1 MAILK
6 NTVIND
12 TGHITL
18 PSGTTAQRPTPSA
31 GMIRYNSSLGTLEYY
46 NGSGW
51 IIL

>member
-1 MAILK
+1 MATLK
-6 NTVIND
+6 NTIIND

-18 PSGTTAQRPTPSA
+18 PVGTTAQRPTVA
-31 GMIRYNSSLGTLEYY
+31 TGMIRYNSSLGTLEYY